1 MENNKKQWKQYIKGM
16 GIRVKIPNDIDKENG
31 KQKYRPAIV
40 IKSYPS
46 HVKVQLMTTEPSNH
60 DYFKIKIN
68 NQIQYIR
75 PIYYRTIPF
84 EWVNQKWIDNNK
96 KQIFISK
103 NNSLFIKIQ
112 EMEIKE
118 NLGYKIDFKK
128 IKKVLNENQN
138 FIKENKELK
147 KQICMQSLK
156 LKNRNHG

>member
-1 MENNKKQWKQYIKGM
+1 MQFKWWKLQKGM
-16 GIRVKIPNDIDKENG
+16 GIRVKISNDIDNQTG

-46 HVKVQLMTTEPSNH
+46 HVKVQLMTTEPSSH

-75 PIYYRTIPF
+75 PIYYKTIKF
-84 EWVNQKWIDNNK
+84 NEIGNIWKDKFNNPIQLDK
-96 KQIFISK
+96 SS
-103 NNSLFIKIQ
+103 NLFTKIQ

-118 NLGYKIDFKK
+118 NLGYEINLNQK
-128 IKKVLNENQN
+128 IKLETKIQKLEKENQQL
-138 FIKENKELK
+138 KNKIELFK
-147 KQICMQSLK
+147 NSN

>member
-1 MENNKKQWKQYIKGM
+1 MQFKWWKLQKGM
-16 GIRVKIPNDIDKENG
+16 GIRVKISNDIDNQTG
-31 KQKYRPAIV
+31 SKQKYRPAIV

-46 HVKVQLMTTEPSNH
+46 HVKVQLMTTEPSSH

-75 PIYYRTIPF
+75 PIYYKTIKF
-84 EWVNQKWIDNNK
+84 NEIGNIWKDKFNNPIQLDK
-96 KQIFISK
+96 S
-103 NNSLFIKIQ
+103 STLFIKIQ

-118 NLGYKIDFKK
+118 NLGYKIDLKK

-138 FIKENKELK
+138 FRQENKQLK
-147 KQICMQSLK
+147 KKICMQSLK

>member
-1 MENNKKQWKQYIKGM
+1 MKINQKQWKQYIKGM
-16 GIRVKIPNDIDKENG
+16 GIRVKITDDIDKETG

-46 HVKVQLMTTEPSNH
+46 HVKVQLMTTESSNH
-60 DYFKIKIN
+60 DYYKIKIN

-75 PIYYRTIPF
+75 PIYYRTIPL

-118 NLGYKIDFKK
+118 NLGYKIDLKK

-138 FIKENKELK
+138 FRQENKQLK

-156 LKNRNHG
+156 DIFRK

>member
-1 MENNKKQWKQYIKGM
+1 MENNQKQWKQYIKGM
-16 GIRVKIPNDIDKENG
+16 GIRVKITDDIDKETG

-46 HVKVQLMTTEPSNH
+46 HVKVQLMTTESSNH
-60 DYFKIKIN
+60 DYYKIKIN

-75 PIYYRTIPF
+75 PIYYRTIPL

-118 NLGYKIDFKK
+118 NLGYKI
-128 IKKVLNENQN
+128 
-138 FIKENKELK
+138 ELK
-147 KQICMQSLK
+147 KNKKSFK
-156 LKNRNHG
+156 